1 MLRFDSG
8 MRVAGTLGVLL
19 AISLRAIAAGPEV
32 ATLFPA
38 GGQRGTTVEVTLS
51 GKLEQWP
58 VQTWVDEPGLAITAA
73 EEKGKLSIAIA
84 PDAAPGLRWIRVY
97 DSLGTSPPQPFIVGT
112 VLEAAE
118 TEPNNAPATAQ
129 KFDSPSVVVNGKLAR
144 EDVDMY
150 SVPLVAGQTL
160 VASLTGHEGL
170 ASPMDTVMHIV
181 SPAGFQLAYNHDGRG
196 LDPEIVYT
204 APADGLYLVRVFGFP
219 SAPNSTIGFSG
230 SDRHMYRLT
239 LATGG
244 FVDYPW
250 PLAVTRRQETSVA
263 IVGWNVPESLAAV
276 SVQAEAETARIA
288 DAALSNVAA
297 VRVETHA
304 TLIETEPNGPD
315 APQGLTLPVTLTGRI
330 ADRNDSDVFSCEA
343 KVGQSLEVQLESR
356 SLGYPLDGV
365 LQITDA
371 AGKSLARIDD
381 VAGRDPSTVFA
392 PPADGSY
399 RVAVSD
405 LNGHGSS
412 RHVYRLRIVPAVP
425 SFEITADAAGYTIA
439 PDKPAE
445 ITLSV
450 DRRHGFA
457 EEIAFNVMGLPDF
470 VTAAAGR
477 SKAEGD
483 SAKSVKLTLSSSG
496 GSFSGPLR
504 IEAKST
510 GASQLARTTT
520 VAIPDHSAKLADL
533 WLTVTPAK
541 P

>member
-1 MLRFDSG
+1 MGS
-8 MRVAGTLGVLL
+8 T
-19 AISLRAIAAGPEV
+19 IAV
-32 ATLFPA
+32 
-38 GGQRGTTVEVTLS
+38 
-51 GKLEQWP
+51 
-58 VQTWVDEPGLAITAA
+58 
-73 EEKGKLSIAIA
+73 
-84 PDAAPGLRWIRVY
+84 
-97 DSLGTSPPQPFIVGT
+97 LGTG
-112 VLEAAE
+112 
-118 TEPNNAPATAQ
+118 
-129 KFDSPSVVVNGKLAR
+129 
-144 EDVDMY
+144 
-150 SVPLVAGQTL
+150 
-160 VASLTGHEGL
+160 
-170 ASPMDTVMHIV
+170 
-181 SPAGFQLAYNHDGRG
+181 
-196 LDPEIVYT
+196 
-204 APADGLYLVRVFGFP
+204 ADIL
-219 SAPNSTIGFSG
+219 
-230 SDRHMYRLT
+230 
-239 LATGG
+239 
-244 FVDYPW
+244 
-250 PLAVTRRQETSVA
+250 
-263 IVGWNVPESLAAV
+263 
-276 SVQAEAETARIA
+276 
-288 DAALSNVAA
+288 
-297 VRVETHA
+297 
-304 TLIETEPNGPD
+304 
-315 APQGLTLPVTLTGRI
+315 
-330 ADRNDSDVFSCEA
+330 
-343 KVGQSLEVQLESR
+343 
-356 SLGYPLDGV
+356 YPLDGV